1 MEQNRQSEL
10 AREKAYKDKF
20 TRFDENLKRK
30 LDWYQ
35 QNVSQPKA
43 EMDRL
48 HSERQRIMVESAH
61 Q

>member
-20 TRFDENLKRK
+20 SRFEENMNRK

-43 EMDRL
+43 NFDRL
-48 HSERQRIMVESAH
+48 QSERQRLIVESAH
-61 Q
+61 

>member
-20 TRFDENLKRK
+20 TRFEENMSRK

-43 EMDRL
+43 DYDRL
-48 HSERQRIMVESAH
+48 QSERHRMMVESAN
-61 Q
+61 